1 MGKHIPIRECIC
13 CRQKGEKQKFLKV
26 VKNEHG
32 FFVDRK
38 QNQQGRGAYIC
49 SACLSA
55 PDIFKKRPLD
65 RAFRQR
71 VPEEVYEAL
80 MATGEEMAEGE

>member
-13 CRQKGEKQKFLKV
+13 CRTKGEKLNFLKI

-49 SACLSA
+49 FSCLSA
-55 PDIFKKRPLD
+55 PDIFKNVHLIGRFG
-65 RAFRQR
+65 REFRKKSTRCSWRQER
-71 VPEEVYEAL
+71 R
-80 MATGEEMAEGE
+80 